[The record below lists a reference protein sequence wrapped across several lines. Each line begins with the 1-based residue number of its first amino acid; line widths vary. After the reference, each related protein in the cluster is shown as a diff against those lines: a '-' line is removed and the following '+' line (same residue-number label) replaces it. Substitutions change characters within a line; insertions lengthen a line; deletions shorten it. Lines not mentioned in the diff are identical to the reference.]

1 MMAIDRHNEH
11 SLFFL
16 TMKSALFIDFDNVY
30 SALRRLDIHYAERF
44 ARQPLDWLRWLTDSL
59 PLPDHA
65 PDGSKGRRLLVR
77 RCYFNPHV
85 YQRFRPHFNRAGF
98 ETIDCPPMTTEGK
111 TSTDIHMVLDMVD
124 LLQHE
129 TRFDEFIVFSADADF
144 TPVLRKL
151 RRSDRRTTVLAVG
164 FPSAA
169 YQASADLLI
178 DTDVFVRDALGESD
192 EFNEGAPLANPN
204 SSLNPNPSIYPQSLP
219 RYSHPAPSANQ
230 WAPAEMHLPIH
241 LHVHPH
247 TADPVEWE
255 GIRALAT
262 QIIRHEAATS
272 DLAVP
277 LARMASRLPAQVP
290 GLDGSSWAGL
300 GSFRRFVETLNLS
313 PLLLDW
319 SHSGGYLYDP
329 ERHAPPASPAGKDGT
344 LDSADPQLLR
354 QICDTTDAPRLG
366 RVEFCKLWQAIATDL
381 AENPFHLRDTGKRV
395 RDLCRLAQCDI
406 SREDVNWVLRG
417 LLMGGH
423 QFGQGKD
430 TPAQMAWQMAYNLE
444 KLCAREEFWLD
455 ESQRATLQEWV
466 GMEVA
471 AAPGPATPAADEV
484 L

>member
-1 MMAIDRHNEH
+1 
-11 SLFFL
+11 
-16 TMKSALFIDFDNVY
+16 MKSALFIDFDNVY

-44 ARQPLDWLRWLTDSL
+44 ARQPLDWLHWLTDSL
-59 PLPDHA
+59 PLPAHA
-65 PDGSKGRRLLVR
+65 PLGAKGRRLLVR

-111 TSTDIHMVLDMVD
+111 TSTDIHMVLDMVE

-178 DTDVFVRDALGESD
+178 DTDSFVRDALGESD
-192 EFNEGAPLANPN
+192 DPHENIPPTLA
-204 SSLNPNPSIYPQSLP
+204 
-219 RYSHPAPSANQ
+219 PAPSRYSYQPPAHH
-230 WAPAEMHLPIH
+230 WMPPAELSIPIA
-241 LHVHPH
+241 
-247 TADPVEWE
+247 TSDPQEWE
-255 GIRALAT
+255 TMREAAT
-262 QIIRHEAATS
+262 QIIRQEVETS

-277 LARMASRLPAQVP
+277 LARLASRLPTQVQ

-300 GSFRRFVETLNLS
+300 GSFRRFIETLSLS

-329 ERHAPPASPAGKDGT
+329 QRHARPMPPTSRDGT
-344 LDSADPQLLR
+344 LDSADPQLVR
-354 QICDTTDAPRLG
+354 QICDATEAPRLG
-366 RVEFCKLWQAIATDL
+366 RADWRQLWQAIADDL
-381 AENPFHLRDTGKRV
+381 AQQPFHLRDTGKRV

-406 SREDVNWVLRG
+406 SREEVNWVLRG

-423 QFGQGKD
+423 QFAPGQN
-430 TPAQMAWQMAYNLE
+430 TTQQLAQQMAQNLD
-444 KLCAREEFWLD
+444 KLCTREELWLD
-455 ESQRATLQEWV
+455 ENQRTTLYDWV
-466 GMEVA
+466 G
-471 AAPGPATPAADEV
+471 ADC
-484 L
+484 

>member
-1 MMAIDRHNEH
+1 
-11 SLFFL
+11 
-16 TMKSALFIDFDNVY
+16 MKSALFIDFDNVY
-30 SALRRLDIHYAERF
+30 SALRRLDLHYAERF
-44 ARQPLDWLRWLTDSL
+44 ARQPLDWLRWLTDRL
-59 PLPDHA
+59 PLPEHA
-65 PDGSKGRRLLVR
+65 PTGSNTRRLLVR

-178 DTDVFVRDALGESD
+178 DTDVFVRDALGEAEEHS
-192 EFNEGAPLANPN
+192 EAPPF
-204 SSLNPNPSIYPQSLP
+204 
-219 RYSHPAPSANQ
+219 
-230 WAPAEMHLPIH
+230 APAARSGGYQPMGHWTPVETTPLPASA
-241 LHVHPH
+241 V
-247 TADPVEWE
+247 DPVEWND
-255 GIRALAT
+255 IRTLAT
-262 QIIRHEAATS
+262 QIIRHEVAAS

-300 GSFRRFVETLNLS
+300 GSFRRFIETLVLS

-329 ERHAPPASPAGKDGT
+329 QRHDRPVSPAGRDGT
-344 LDSADPQLLR
+344 LDSADPPLLR
-354 QICDTTDAPRLG
+354 QVCDATEAPRLG
-366 RVEFCKLWQAIATDL
+366 RLEFRRLWQAIATDL
-381 AENPFHLRDTGKRV
+381 AEQPFHLRDTGKRV

-423 QFGQGKD
+423 QFGQGQD
-430 TPAQMAWQMAYNLE
+430 TPQDLAWQMAHNLE
-444 KLCAREEFWLD
+444 KLCAREELWLD
-455 ESQRATLQEWV
+455 ESQRAALRDWV
-466 GMEVA
+466 G
-471 AAPGPATPAADEV
+471 AD
-484 L
+484 LG

>member
-1 MMAIDRHNEH
+1 
-11 SLFFL
+11 
-16 TMKSALFIDFDNVY
+16 MKSALFIDFDNVY

-44 ARQPLDWLRWLTDSL
+44 ARQPLDWLHWLTDSL
-59 PLPDHA
+59 PLPAHA
-65 PDGSKGRRLLVR
+65 PAGVKSRRLLVR

-178 DTDVFVRDALGESD
+178 DTDIFVRDALGEA
-192 EFNEGAPLANPN
+192 EEHCEGN
-204 SSLNPNPSIYPQSLP
+204 
-219 RYSHPAPSANQ
+219 HPTPMRHGY
-230 WAPAEMHLPIH
+230 PAEMHAP
-241 LHVHPH
+241 VH
-247 TADPVEWE
+247 TSESMEWE
-255 GIRALAT
+255 DIRALAT
-262 QIIRHEAATS
+262 QIIRHEVAAS

-290 GLDGSSWAGL
+290 GLDSSSWAGL
-300 GSFRRFVETLNLS
+300 GSFRRFVETLVLS

-329 ERHAPPASPAGKDGT
+329 QRHARPMSPAGRDGT

-354 QICDTTDAPRLG
+354 QICDATDAPRLG
-366 RVEFCKLWQAIATDL
+366 RMEFRRLWQAIATDL
-381 AENPFHLRDTGKRV
+381 AEQPFHLRDTGKRV

-423 QFGQGKD
+423 QFGQGQD
-430 TPAQMAWQMAYNLE
+430 TPQQLAWQMANNLE

-455 ESQRATLQEWV
+455 EGQRAALHEWV
-466 GMEVA
+466 G
-471 AAPGPATPAADEV
+471 AD
-484 L
+484 LG

>member
-1 MMAIDRHNEH
+1 
-11 SLFFL
+11 
-16 TMKSALFIDFDNVY
+16 MKSALFIDFDNVY

-44 ARQPLDWLRWLTDSL
+44 ARQPLDWLHWLTESL
-59 PLPDHA
+59 PLPAHA
-65 PDGSKGRRLLVR
+65 PPGAKGRRLLVR

-111 TSTDIHMVLDMVD
+111 TSTDIHMVLDMVE

-178 DTDVFVRDALGESD
+178 DTDSFVRDALGESD
-192 EFNEGAPLANPN
+192 DPHDPV
-204 SSLNPNPSIYPQSLP
+204 PP
-219 RYSHPAPSANQ
+219 PAPQRYPSYP
-230 WAPAEMHLPIH
+230 APAPHWMPAPEWPLPMA
-241 LHVHPH
+241 V
-247 TADPVEWE
+247 TAPQEWE
-255 GIRALAT
+255 GLRNTAT
-262 QIIRHEAATS
+262 DIIRDEVATS

-277 LARMASRLPAQVP
+277 LARMASRLPSQVP
-290 GLDGSSWAGL
+290 GLDGSNWAGL
-300 GSFRRFVETLNLS
+300 GSFRRFIETLQLS

-329 ERHAPPASPAGKDGT
+329 QRHARPMPPTSRDGT
-344 LDSADPQLLR
+344 LDSADPALVR
-354 QICDTTDAPRLG
+354 QICDATDAPRLG
-366 RVEFCKLWQAIATDL
+366 RAEFRQLWQAIADDL
-381 AENPFHLRDTGKRV
+381 AEHPFHLRDTGKRV

-406 SREDVNWVLRG
+406 SREEVNWVLRG

-423 QFGQGKD
+423 QFAPGQN
-430 TPAQMAWQMAYNLE
+430 TAQHMAQQMAQNLD
-444 KLCAREEFWLD
+444 KLCAREELWLD
-455 ESQRATLQEWV
+455 NGQRAALYDWL
-466 GMEVA
+466 G
-471 AAPGPATPAADEV
+471 ADY
-484 L
+484 